1 MRKVTVV
8 GCVLWIAGLVA
19 SIVGLNLQ
27 GDAGR
32 WVSIVGNIVF
42 LLGLGIIGA
51 VWFRKKRL
59 EEESPEKE
67 QQEKGRQ

>member
-32 WVSIVGNIVF
+32 WVSIIGNIVF
-42 LLGLGIIGA
+42 LVGLGIMGA

-59 EEESPEKE
+59 EEENQEKE